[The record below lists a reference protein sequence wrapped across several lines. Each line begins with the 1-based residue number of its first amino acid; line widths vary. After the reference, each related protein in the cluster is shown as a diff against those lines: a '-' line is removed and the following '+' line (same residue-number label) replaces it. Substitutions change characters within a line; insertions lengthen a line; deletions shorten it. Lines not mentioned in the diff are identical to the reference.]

1 MANGEES
8 GKRMSVVARAT
19 MKLLIDNEVETSL
32 EDFIA
37 ANETLTAADV
47 VELKD
52 LEIGDSMLFG
62 LERVVRTA

>member
-1 MANGEES
+1 MANENG
-8 GKRMSVVARAT
+8 RRVAR
-19 MKLLIDNEVETSL
+19 LLIDNEVETSL

-37 ANETLTAADV
+37 ANETLTADDIE
-47 VELKD
+47 ELKD